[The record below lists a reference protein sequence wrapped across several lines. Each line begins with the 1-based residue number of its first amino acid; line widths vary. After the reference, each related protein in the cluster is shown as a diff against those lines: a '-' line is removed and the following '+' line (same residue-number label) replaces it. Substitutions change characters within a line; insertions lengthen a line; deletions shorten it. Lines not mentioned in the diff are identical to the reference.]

1 MINYIDKMNVTTVEK
16 IQAWLDDEIA
26 MSKCLEEEEVADIDD
41 AISYGRTEMA
51 KALLTYI
58 EQIKDAK

>member
-1 MINYIDKMNVTTVEK
+1 MINYIDKMNATTLEK

-26 MSKCLEEEEVADIDD
+26 MSKCLEEVEVNDLED
-41 AISYGRTEMA
+41 AISYGRTECA

-58 EQIKDAK
+58 EQIKDAR